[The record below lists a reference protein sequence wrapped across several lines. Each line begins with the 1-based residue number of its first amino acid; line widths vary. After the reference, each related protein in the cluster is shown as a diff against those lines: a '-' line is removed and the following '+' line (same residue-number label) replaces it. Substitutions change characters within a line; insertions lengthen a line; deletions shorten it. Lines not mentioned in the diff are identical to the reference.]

1 MPQSYQ
7 RAPTVW
13 GHNGFMHIL
22 VTGFEPFGNDA
33 FNASGEAVR
42 QLPARLGEHEVATAI
57 LPVSFAASGQVLASL
72 LAEHQPD
79 ALFCVGEAGGRAEM
93 TPERWAVNEDDARI
107 PDNDGNQ
114 PRSTAIK
121 ENAPVRVAASL
132 DPAAAVRALL
142 AAGHEASVSEDAGRF
157 VCNHVAYVAYS
168 QPVPALFIHVP
179 ALRPPGIRATV
190 GAETD
195 ATAVQQ
201 QDGELSQLPQALG
214 IAILGA
220 LDATNPTSA

>member
-1 MPQSYQ
+1 
-7 RAPTVW
+7 
-13 GHNGFMHIL
+13 MHIL

-42 QLPARLGEHEVATAI
+42 QLPARLGEHEVTTAI

-79 ALFCVGEAGGRAEM
+79 ALICVGEAGGRAAI
-93 TPERWAVNEDDARI
+93 TPERWAANEDHARI
-107 PDNDGNQ
+107 PDNDGEQ
-114 PRSTAIK
+114 PRSTAIR
-121 ENAPVRVAASL
+121 ENAPTRVEASIN
-132 DPAAAVRALL
+132 PTAAAQALL
-142 AAGHEASVSEDAGRF
+142 AAGLEASVSEDAGRF
-157 VCNHVAYVAYS
+157 VCNHVAYMAYS
-168 QPVPALFIHVP
+168 QPVPSLFIHVP

-195 ATAVQQ
+195 ATTCQPH
-201 QDGELSQLPQALG
+201 DGELSHLPQALG

>member
-1 MPQSYQ
+1 
-7 RAPTVW
+7 
-13 GHNGFMHIL
+13 MHIL

-42 QLPARLGEHEVATAI
+42 QLPARLGEHEVTTAI

-72 LAEHQPD
+72 LAQHQPD
-79 ALFCVGEAGGRAEM
+79 ALICVGEAGGRASI
-93 TPERWAVNEDDARI
+93 TPERWAANEDDARI
-107 PDNDGNQ
+107 PDNDGDQ

-121 ENAPVRVAASL
+121 AYAPARMEASL

-157 VCNHVAYVAYS
+157 VCNHVAYLAYS

-195 ATAVQQ
+195 ATAIQQ
-201 QDGELSQLPQALG
+201 QRSGLSELPQALG

-220 LDATNPTSA
+220 LG